1 MAARRMLATA
11 IEGVFARNSTPPSL
25 LSALF
30 WIRCGDPLT
39 PFLAADDRG
48 PERRFDGG
56 AQQLSLRMADA
67 LGKRV
72 ICGAA
77 VSHVSQSQGGIRATG
92 MDFSVAAR
100 RAIVTIPP
108 ALAGRLHYEP
118 PLPALRD
125 HLMQRMPMRWAIKVH
140 CRYPCRFWA
149 EDGLSGQTVS
159 DDGAVRVCAD
169 NSPPSGVPGVL
180 VGFIEEAEAFSLAG
194 QSVAD
199 RRAAVLAALVRY
211 FGAQAGEPL
220 EYREK
225 NWGDDPFCRGVD
237 GGYWPEGVWTRY
249 GQALRAPFG
258 LLHWAGTETAS
269 IWNGKMEGALLAA
282 KRATAEVLS
291 PTSSKPDA

>member
-1 MAARRMLATA
+1 MGRNHATRVAGGACRANGGAALGNA

-108 ALAGRLHYEP
+108 ALAGVSPGFGEAGPDASCAMSSIARL
-118 PLPALRD
+118 
-125 HLMQRMPMRWAIKVH
+125 
-140 CRYPCRFWA
+140 
-149 EDGLSGQTVS
+149 
-159 DDGAVRVCAD
+159 
-169 NSPPSGVPGVL
+169 
-180 VGFIEEAEAFSLAG
+180 
-194 QSVAD
+194 
-199 RRAAVLAALVRY
+199 
-211 FGAQAGEPL
+211 
-220 EYREK
+220 
-225 NWGDDPFCRGVD
+225 
-237 GGYWPEGVWTRY
+237 
-249 GQALRAPFG
+249 QAL
-258 LLHWAGTETAS
+258 T
-269 IWNGKMEGALLAA
+269 KY
-282 KRATAEVLS
+282 
-291 PTSSKPDA
+291 